1 MWLLFIFFPFFS
13 SSFSGNTTPFVTHD
27 FSQDKLQYVLAPPE
41 REPSRKTK
49 DKPVKKGRETSAAY
63 NVVRDALQE
72 NVVND
77 MNGEVRQQ
85 QMSKRENAQ
94 HRMEQNM
101 RAETS
106 LVDKYVNEEARDEND
121 SDSGSDTD
129 EEDRMLLDDD
139 TALAE
144 IRKRRIAQLKAK
156 AAAKQTLVVEGR
168 VDYRH
173 ITEPDF
179 LNEVK
184 DGKVLC
190 LFYKD
195 EFETC
200 KRVDSHMRILSPLHT
215 ECKFIKIDAEKAP
228 FFVSKL
234 NIRVLPTIVFF
245 ANGITNPAM
254 QLMGFEGV
262 ENGELC
268 STRDLEEALASMGFI
283 MEAVIDE
290 DIGPDSLRDE
300 RDEEEGNAEY
310 NATKDRG
317 AGKDQRSGNVYGFG
331 RTRD

>member
-1 MWLLFIFFPFFS
+1 M
-13 SSFSGNTTPFVTHD
+13 
-27 FSQDKLQYVLAPPE
+27 
-41 REPSRKTK
+41 TK
-49 DKPVKKGRETSAAY
+49 DKPVKKGNESAAY

-72 NVVND
+72 NVIND

-85 QMSKRENAQ
+85 QMSQREEAQ

-106 LVDKYVNEEARDEND
+106 LVDKYVNEEARGEDD
-121 SDSGSDTD
+121 GDSGSDTD

-144 IRKRRIAQLKAK
+144 IRQRRIAQLKAA

-168 VDYRH
+168 IDYRQ
-173 ITEPDF
+173 ITEPEF

-200 KRVDSHMRILSPLHT
+200 KRVDSHMRILSPLHP
-215 ECKFIKIDAEKAP
+215 ECRFIKIDAEKAP

-234 NIRVLPTIVFF
+234 NVRVLPTIVFF

-290 DIGPDSLRDE
+290 DIGPDTLRDE
-300 RDEEEGNAEY
+300 RDEEEGSAEY
-310 NATKDRG
+310 NATKERG